1 MATRVVTAHLD
12 IKLARQLDS
21 LAANLDR
28 PKGWVVKEA
37 VASYIATEEQR
48 HQATLEA
55 LAELDAG
62 ETIPHTE
69 IEAWANSLPQSQSTQ
84 PQASQVSARKR

>member
-12 IKLARQLDS
+12 IALARQLDS
-21 LAANLDR
+21 LAASLDR
-28 PKGWVVKEA
+28 PRGWVVKEA
-37 VASYIATEEQR
+37 VASYLATEEQR

-62 ETIPHTE
+62 EIVPHAE
-69 IEAWANSLPQSQSTQ
+69 IEAWSSALPRPRPTKTT
-84 PQASQVSARKR
+84 ARKR